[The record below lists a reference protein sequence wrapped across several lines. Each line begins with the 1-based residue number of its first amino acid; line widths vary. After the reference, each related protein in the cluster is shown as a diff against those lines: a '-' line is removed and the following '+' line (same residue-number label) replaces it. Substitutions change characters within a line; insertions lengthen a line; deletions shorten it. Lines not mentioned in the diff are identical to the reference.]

1 MVRLFHHSSVREVQK
16 ANSKR
21 KVLQRKRF
29 ERIYIYPAGNYMFKV
44 NNRNTRTRCETCS
57 KLTIKTP
64 ERRHWRH
71 RYGVFIVNLKHIL
84 HFFLV
89 FLLLTLSKH
98 SVHWGINPHL
108 NPLKNTTPSFVPSLR
123 FDHIAIHQLNVNG
136 KFIVV
141 PLFTWD
147 NNMFYNCQ

>member
-16 ANSKR
+16 ANTKR

-44 NNRNTRTRCETCS
+44 NNRNTRIRCKTCS
-57 KLTIKTP
+57 KLTIETP

-98 SVHWGINPHL
+98 SVHLGINPPPH
-108 NPLKNTTPSFVPSLR
+108 PPQK
-123 FDHIAIHQLNVNG
+123 HH
-136 KFIVV
+136 
-141 PLFTWD
+141 PLFRAKSQIWSHSYTSA
-147 NNMFYNCQ
+147 